1 MTTKSN
7 DTYVYAGAEASGIYR
22 LSPGSS
28 QWEELTQGLPV
39 DPLVAGIIIHPN
51 APEVI
56 YTGTQDGP
64 YRSPTVS

>member
-28 QWEELTQGLPV
+28 QWELSL
-39 DPLVAGIIIHPN
+39 IH
-51 APEVI
+51 I
-56 YTGTQDGP
+56 
-64 YRSPTVS
+64 

>member
-7 DTYVYAGAEASGIYR
+7 DTYVYAGAEVSGIYR

-39 DPLVAGIIIHPN
+39 DPVSYTHLTLPT
-51 APEVI
+51 I
-56 YTGTQDGP
+56 Y
-64 YRSPTVS
+64 SV